1 VTIAEAVNTR
11 SLIALVACDASYK
24 SLAEFTVG
32 EVLAPHRDSA
42 EGEEVDAPPI
52 FDQIGREQWKY
63 LRDPDTPILAIPG
76 TGFSAVIFRKEGAPE
91 LIVALTGSNGWD
103 SRDWWANLNLGMS
116 QWRDERAGPTLV
128 SYLVD
133 NFEDWTIHFTGQ
145 SLGGALA
152 QYAAHDYARA
162 LGERFN
168 PGRVTLTT
176 FNGLGAS
183 EGLKARYES
192 DKAEPFNQF
201 LPNVL
206 SEVPTAHYVIAND
219 LVSRLGGE
227 NLNESETYVLDFRKY
242 GPGHAI
248 QSHLGI
254 VDAHRIESGFYRGF
268 ERYGSDFTKAR
279 KGYDLPNLK
288 TESIQQIAAAFGNL
302 LNKHTTSDK
311 PGEATARIIAGVLGG
326 ILSANATDSIAF
338 WNEIVD
344 HLMRRRRAWMHRL
357 RSSLRRRSII

>member
-1 VTIAEAVNTR
+1 
-11 SLIALVACDASYK
+11 LLLLY
-24 SLAEFTVG
+24 
-32 EVLAPHRDSA
+32 
-42 EGEEVDAPPI
+42 
-52 FDQIGREQWKY
+52 
-63 LRDPDTPILAIPG
+63 
-76 TGFSAVIFRKEGAPE
+76 
-91 LIVALTGSNGWD
+91 
-103 SRDWWANLNLGMS
+103 RDW
-116 QWRDERAGPTLV
+116 TV
-128 SYLVD
+128 
-133 NFEDWTIHFTGQ
+133 HFTGQ

-152 QYAAHDYARA
+152 QYAAHDYARG
-162 LGERFN
+162 LRDSGEFSPDRL
-168 PGRVTLTT
+168 TLTT
-176 FNGLGAS
+176 FNGLGAVD
-183 EGLKARYES
+183 GLTKRAADNPADPES
-192 DKAEPFNQF
+192 RFDQD
-201 LPNVL
+201 VL
-206 SEVPTAHYVIAND
+206 ADVSTAHYVISND

-227 NLNESETYVLDFRKY
+227 NLNESESYVLDFRKH